1 MCDIARIAA
10 LAAAVTMHRNEPG
23 DADTIRA
30 TADLMAAWLGGT
42 TRLRITAGPI
52 TEEDD
57 TAPLS
62 APPQGGNVQLNTGQK
77 VTYTVD
83 TEDASGYDTNE
94 TIEWTVDNTDAVTL
108 TVSEDTRSA
117 TCVSGAPGT
126 ATLTASIPTLS
137 LSVSELIEVIPAG
150 TATITLVAGD
160 VEEENAEGSEEE

>member
-1 MCDIARIAA
+1 MRDIARIAA
-10 LAAAVTMHRNEPG
+10 LAAAVTMHRNESG
-23 DADTIRA
+23 DADAIRA
-30 TADLMAAWLGGT
+30 TANLMAAWLAGT
-42 TRLRITAGPI
+42 TRLRITAGPV

-57 TAPLS
+57 TAPPS

-77 VTYTVD
+77 VTFTVD
-83 TEDASGYDTNE
+83 TEDAAGYDTVE
-94 TIEWTVDNTDAVTL
+94 TIEWTVDNADVVTL
-108 TVSEDTRSA
+108 TVSEDTRTA

-160 VEEENAEGSEEE
+160 VEEENAEGPEEE